1 MDSDL
6 FDIAVYYAY
15 SFPLPD
21 TSREPASCVA
31 RYRSTVGAP
40 RLVTLVTD
48 HDDTAELYR
57 MALERAD
64 FVTARCRTVDEAVE
78 ACRATA
84 PIAIVVHFAPRHD
97 PATVGSVLRAG
108 NPGSVLIG
116 LFSIQL
122 SLSTL
127 KHVLDNFD

>member
-1 MDSDL
+1 
-6 FDIAVYYAY
+6 
-15 SFPLPD
+15 
-21 TSREPASCVA
+21 
-31 RYRSTVGAP
+31 
-40 RLVTLVTD
+40 
-48 HDDTAELYR
+48 

-64 FVTARCRTVDEAVE
+64 FSTARCRTVDEAVE
-78 ACRATA
+78 ACRAAA

-127 KHVLDNFD
+127 KHVLDNFDDVIMIPCAPEALVARVMRLQERKRKQKQASA